1 VLKGILTFIL
11 ILVLLTFAFVIG
23 ALNESQVTVN
33 YLIAQAN
40 LRMST
45 LIAITL
51 AIGVAIGVLVM
62 LVSWLRLRVQLM
74 AAQNKIQRL
83 EQQH

>member
-1 VLKGILTFIL
+1 VLKGILTFL
-11 ILVLLTFAFVIG
+11 FILVLLTFAFVVG
-23 ALNESQVTVN
+23 ALNETHVTVN

-40 LRMST
+40 IRMST

-51 AIGVAIGVLVM
+51 AIGVVIGILVM
-62 LVSWLRLRVQLM
+62 LISWLRLRVQLM
-74 AAQNKIQRL
+74 AAQSKIQRL

>member
-1 VLKGILTFIL
+1 M
-11 ILVLLTFAFVIG
+11 LLTFAFVIG

-62 LVSWLRLRVQLM
+62 LVGWLRLRVQLM